1 MTYQLTVTDTTT
13 VLAVTESPVLITE
26 QVAGIQ
32 GLKGDTGTAA
42 TIAAG
47 TTTTGAAGTSASVTN
62 VGTSSAATFNFTIP
76 RGNTGEKGDIGL
88 TGQGYTAKGAYA
100 AGTAYVPYD
109 VVYFS
114 GNSYRC
120 KANTTGNTP
129 TNTTYW
135 ELLTLGFVAQGA
147 YSASTTYYQGD
158 VVSYLGSSYYC
169 YIDGTTGRTPTNATY
184 WQIIANKGDT
194 GTAGAQG
201 PTGSVAPTFWYSPSS
216 NYTTGTLTALTAVD
230 LFGLTNGVTVVNSK
244 TYFVDYLIT
253 GSIAS
258 TGSTSGSLR
267 LTMAGDAVSNF
278 NFITQQS
285 GALSSSPNFNWTSA
299 NDYEAFI
306 NATTSNFQVGG
317 TLAPAGTAQQF
328 QLRFTGILR
337 TAASG
342 SYFQPKIALSA
353 VSGTTITVN
362 RESFAS
368 LLEIGTSAT
377 TSLGTWS

>member
-1 MTYQLTVTDTTT
+1 MTYKLTVTDTTT
-13 VLAVTESPVLITE
+13 TLAVTESPVLITE
-26 QVAGIQ
+26 QVTGIQ
-32 GLKGDTGTAA
+32 GLKGDTGS
-42 TIAAG
+42 
-47 TTTTGAAGTSASVTN
+47 TGATG
-62 VGTSSAATFNFTIP
+62 ATGATGPQGPQGIQGVKGDTGATGATGAKGDKGDT
-76 RGNTGEKGDIGL
+76 GNTGATGA
-88 TGQGYTAKGAYA
+88 TGQGYTARGVYA
-100 AGTAYVPYD
+100 GDTAYVPYD
-109 VVYFS
+109 VVFFG

-135 ELLTLGFVAQGA
+135 EYLTLGYSAQGA
-147 YSASTTYYQGD
+147 YSSGTTYYQGD
-158 VVSYLGSSYYC
+158 TVSFNGGSYYC
-169 YIDGTTGRTPTNATY
+169 FNNGTTGITPTNTTY
-184 WQIIANKGDT
+184 WQLIGAKGDT
-194 GTAGAQG
+194 GAAGATG
-201 PTGSVAPTFWYSPSS
+201 PTGSVAPTFWYSPTS

-230 LFGLTNGVTVVNSK
+230 PFGLTNGVTVVNSK

-299 NDYEAFI
+299 NDYEAYI

-317 TLAPAGTAQQF
+317 TIAPAGTAQVF

-342 SYFQPKIALSA
+342 TYFQPKISLSA
-353 VSGTTITVN
+353 VSGTTITIN